1 MFGFIKKLFD
11 SNEKQLRNS
20 QVFVEKVNGYE
31 ASVSKLSTDQ
41 LRERMDKFRKEL
53 VPLVKKVPKEDRSS
67 IKARDYKQELPSY
80 ERDVISK
87 LQEFMPE
94 VFAIVREV
102 TKRKF
107 NRRHFDVQILGGIIL
122 AQGNKL
128 LEVKTGEGKTQI
140 IHLPG
145 ALYALTGRGVHMV
158 TVNDYL
164 ARRDGEYA
172 GYILSE
178 LGFTVGIITPQKSYK
193 FITDEQ
199 LKEIKGEEVYE
210 ARNALKIANPGDVE
224 GYNLVECTK
233 HDAYSCDIV
242 YGTNN
247 EFGFDYLRDNM
258 APDAERIVQGELY
271 YCIVDEVDSVL
282 IDESRTPLIISAPAE
297 QANELYQKFAGV
309 IKGLDDIKDFTID
322 EKAHSA
328 VLTDQGI
335 EKVEKMLGVKNV
347 WEDPRLAYH
356 LENALKA
363 QTLYKKDDEYIVKD
377 GQVLIV
383 DQFSGRV
390 LPGRRYSE
398 GLHQAIEAKEGVEIK
413 KASKTLATITFQNFF
428 RLYKVLGGCSGTVM
442 TEAEEF
448 YKIYNLDSVEVPT
461 NVPVIRKDQVDRV
474 YKNRQAKFDAV
485 VNEIKARHEKG
496 QPMLVGTTSVEISEL
511 LSRMLDKIGIQ
522 HEVLNAKHHEREAHI
537 VAKAGESGS
546 VTIATNMA
554 GRGTDIKLGGTDAP
568 EEEFGKVK
576 KSGGL
581 YVIGTE
587 RHEARRIDN
596 QLRGRS
602 GRQGEPGESRFFV
615 ALDDEIMRIQGGQ
628 MIQTLMERTN
638 IPDDMP
644 IESKLVGGAIERAQ
658 KRMEGYHFDIR
669 NNVVKYDDV
678 MNQQREIFYTRRRN
692 ILTLESEAQK
702 ILSGK
707 DEGVKKDIEFPR
719 YISDEI
725 MIEIEDLLE
734 GRSADGAKMDSE
746 KLIDDFLDFSDDKI
760 ILEAFIK
767 LSKSDD
773 RLKVKAQDVEKF
785 TPRNHLIKAIGGRD
799 QNEVRELLV
808 KTTQEMLE
816 AKQREQGK
824 PEFLNVAKIVLLQSM
839 DQLWSDHLDA
849 MQDLREGIGLRGVA
863 QRDPLVEY
871 KNEAFNYFDELIKST
886 RSSFVR
892 RIFKVRRVEQQRSPV
907 NVKTNV
913 DQIQDML
920 TGSREMVDAVKG
932 FLQSKAKRTATE
944 SQKSSASPKRQETVV
959 HDTKVGRN
967 DPCPCGSG
975 KKYKKCC
982 GR

>member
-1 MFGFIKKLFD
+1 MKKLFD
-11 SNEKQLRNS
+11 SNEKQIKNA
-20 QVFVEKVNGYE
+20 QIVVEEVNRLEKGFSKM
-31 ASVSKLSTDQ
+31 SVEE
-41 LRERMDKFRKEL
+41 LRERMEKCRKEI
-53 VPLVKKVPKEDRSS
+53 VPLMKKVPEDDKSS
-67 IKARDYKQELPSY
+67 IRARDYKQELPSY
-80 ERDVISK
+80 ERDIISR
-87 LQEFMPE
+87 LQELMPV
-94 VFAIVREV
+94 VFAIIREV
-102 TKRKF
+102 MKRKF
-107 NRRHFDVQILGGIIL
+107 NRRHFDVQILAGIIL

-128 LEVKTGEGKTQI
+128 IEVKTGEGKTQI
-140 IHLPG
+140 IHLPA
-145 ALYALTGRGVHMV
+145 ALYALAGRGVHMV

-172 GYILSE
+172 GHILSE
-178 LGFTVGIITPQKSYK
+178 LGFSVGVITPQKSYK
-193 FITDEQ
+193 FIPDDQ
-199 LKEIKGEEVYE
+199 LKEVKGDEVYE
-210 ARNALKIANPGDVE
+210 ARKATKIINPGDVE
-224 GYNLVECTK
+224 GHNLAECTK

-258 APDAERIVQGELY
+258 APDVDRIVQGELY

-297 QANELYQKFAGV
+297 QANEFYQKFAGV
-309 IKGLDDIKDFTID
+309 VRGLEDVKDYTVD

-328 VLTDQGI
+328 VLTDEGI
-335 EKVEKMLGVKNV
+335 EKVEKAIGVKNV

-363 QTLYKKDDEYIVKD
+363 KTLYKKDDEYIVKD

-383 DQFSGRV
+383 DQFTGRV

-474 YKNRQAKFDAV
+474 YKNQQAKFEAV
-485 VNEIKARHEKG
+485 INEIKTRHEKG
-496 QPMLVGTTSVEISEL
+496 QPMLVGTTSVETSEL

-537 VAKAGESGS
+537 VAKAGEKGA

-554 GRGTDIKLGGTDAP
+554 GRGTDIKLGGTDATKD
-568 EEEFGKVK
+568 EFEDVK
-576 KSGGL
+576 RYGGL

-628 MIQTLMERTN
+628 MIQSLMERTN

-644 IESKLVGGAIERAQ
+644 IESRLVGGAIERAQ
-658 KRMEGYHFDIR
+658 KRMEGHHFDIR

-692 ILTLESEAQK
+692 ILYMERKAQEALAQK
-702 ILSGK
+702 ERDDKDKIEFQKYLSGEILGEVESIVEARIA
-707 DEGVKKDIEFPR
+707 EG
-719 YISDEI
+719 
-725 MIEIEDLLE
+725 
-734 GRSADGAKMDSE
+734 SE
-746 KLIDDFLDFSDDKI
+746 PDTSKLVDDFLDLSDDKI
-760 ILEAFIK
+760 ILQAFLR
-767 LSKSDD
+767 LSKDD
-773 RLKVKAQDVEKF
+773 ERLKVKAEDIEKF
-785 TPRNHLIKAIGGRD
+785 TPRSHMIKVLKGR
-799 QNEVRELLV
+799 NTAEMKELMV
-808 KTTQEMLE
+808 KTTKEMLA
-816 AKQREQGK
+816 AKKKEQG
-824 PEFLNVAKIVLLQSM
+824 EGDFLNIAKIVLLQSM

-871 KNEAFNYFDELIKST
+871 KNEGFNYFDELMKSI
-886 RSSFVR
+886 RSGFVR
-892 RIFKVRRVEQQRSPV
+892 RIFKVRKVEQQRTPV
-907 NVKTNV
+907 NIRTNV

-920 TGSREMVDAVKG
+920 TGSREMVEAVKG
-932 FLQSKAKRTATE
+932 FLQNKARQNVPSNSAKSAGK
-944 SQKSSASPKRQETVV
+944 SQKQETVV
-959 HDTKVGRN
+959 REAKVGRN